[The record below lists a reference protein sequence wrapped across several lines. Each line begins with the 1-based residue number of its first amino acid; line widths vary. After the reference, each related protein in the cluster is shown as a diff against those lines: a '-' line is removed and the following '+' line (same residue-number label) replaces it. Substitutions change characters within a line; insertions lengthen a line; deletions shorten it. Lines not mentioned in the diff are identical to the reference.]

1 MVLRI
6 FLTQT
11 YPCRFLRSMKKIFLL
26 TVLSWISACLSADS
40 DYVATDKIQL
50 RFHGDMGEID
60 DKQKMLADPAQ
71 VRLSIHMDIDQITQV
86 EIQDVSS
93 DMPPCRGGDRLPSPS
108 TLASFNL
115 DPKANMKK
123 IDFRIK
129 LPCAAYYNKFY
140 IQVKVKALGGNYV
153 MKMRFPALIYS
164 PGGGV

>member
-1 MVLRI
+1 
-6 FLTQT
+6 
-11 YPCRFLRSMKKIFLL
+11 MKHILL
-26 TVLSWISACLSADS
+26 LALLSWISACLSADS

-71 VRLSIHMDIDQITQV
+71 VRLSINMDIDQITQV

-93 DMPPCRGGDRLPSPS
+93 DKLTCRGAYRLLSPS

-115 DPKANMKK
+115 DPKANIKK

-129 LPCAAYYNKFY
+129 LPCAAYSREFY
-140 IQVKVKALGGNYV
+140 IQVKVKSLSGNYV
-153 MKMRFPALIYS
+153 MKMRFPGLIDHR
-164 PGGGV
+164 GDE